1 VVLPRIGAVNNS
13 PIMNIEP
20 ISAMFIAWIALGQ
33 TAAPHQIVGA
43 LMVVGSV
50 IYLSSGKR

>member
-1 VVLPRIGAVNNS
+1 
-13 PIMNIEP
+13 
-20 ISAMFIAWIALGQ
+20 MFIAWIALGQ